1 MALRLSKELRA
12 ETTTP
17 VNEETRGSSK
27 GFDLTINPGE
37 NYDLDKIVSERDR
50 QNSDEVLVAHVE
62 DRADS
67 SEELLAHVDDVEN
80 QTFDYGKTGELTV
93 DRKEGDRKI
102 KIKST
107 SVDYKKYLLDG
118 KLNSP
123 STPGWTPLVTGR
135 RPVIIWQEGTQDDR
149 EETDNESVYDKVLEI
164 AEKLKLNEE
173 KLDSIEIDHNKYLN
187 KDSGVASLI
196 ERQKEVEGWPIRVE
210 NVQGKEYRD
219 EKEYRKLVPNV
230 GAVLDLVKNYV
241 NLDEIEKPKEF
252 GTIVY
257 SYIENET
264 LITEDP
270 VIREILNDSFYEV
283 DEPTLFDLKRIENK
297 NNMYELVK

>member
-27 GFDLTINPGE
+27 GFDLTVNPGE

-149 EETDNESVYDKVLEI
+149 EETDNESIYDKVLKR
-164 AEKLKLNEE
+164 AE

-210 NVQGKEYRD
+210 DVQKKEYTD
-219 EKEYRKLVPNV
+219 EKEYRKLVPTV

-270 VIREILNDSFYEV
+270 VIREILNDNFYEV
-283 DEPTLFDLKRIENK
+283 DEPTLFDLKRIK